1 MREKVYGIADENLYE
16 PDGKKIYR
24 NFKQNTRRVSYDDA
38 FYGSESK
45 ELKEML
51 GINKKTNTG
60 QIERLKKI
68 IPNIIEGELTELQQ
82 RCVRAYYFEGVNMIE
97 ISQQEGISPQA
108 VSACIKRGN
117 ARIKRILK
125 YYF

>member
-1 MREKVYGIADENLYE
+1 MKKKFYKLGNTELYE
-16 PDGKKIYR
+16 PDGKKTYR
-24 NFKQNTRRVSYDDA
+24 HYDFKTRRTSYDEE
-38 FYGSESK
+38 FFGTESK

-51 GINKKTNTG
+51 GVNKKTNTG
-60 QIERLKKI
+60 QIEMLKKL
-68 IPNIIEGELTELQQ
+68 IPKIIEGELTELQQ

-97 ISQQEGISPQA
+97 ISQKEGVSPQA

-125 YYF
+125 YYL

>member
-1 MREKVYGIADENLYE
+1 MRKKVYTTGNDDIYE
-16 PDGKKIYR
+16 RDGKKIYR
-24 NFKQNTRRVSYDDA
+24 HYDSKTRRTSYNEE

-60 QIERLKKI
+60 QIEMLKKL
-68 IPNIIEGELTELQQ
+68 IPKIIEGELTELQQ

-97 ISQQEGISPQA
+97 ISQKEGVSPQA

>member
-1 MREKVYGIADENLYE
+1 MKKKFYKLGNTDLYE
-16 PDGKKIYR
+16 PDGKKTYR
-24 NFKQNTRRVSYDDA
+24 HYDSKTRRTSYDEE
-38 FYGSESK
+38 FFGTESK

-60 QIERLKKI
+60 QIEKLKKI
-68 IPNIIEGELTELQQ
+68 IPKIIEGELTELQQ

-97 ISQQEGISPQA
+97 ISQQEGVSPQA

-117 ARIKRILK
+117 NRIKRILK